1 MMGNMK
7 KTDQRFTLIELL
19 VVIAIIAILAAML
32 MPALERARNAAM
44 QAKCLSKQKQIGL
57 AMTMYH
63 NDWDGYSPVA
73 LYWDP
78 SSNPGQYDPWDLVL
92 AYHYMGVNRSES
104 WWFPKA
110 RNDRWRP
117 EVMRCR
123 KTVGSQWWRGTYALN
138 RRVVGSW
145 CNTTRPYSQFL
156 KDGRNVG
163 GGSSDLALMFEAYR
177 DEVTNY
183 NWNYLDGK
191 FEHWDP
197 DRTYC
202 SLTSTRNTRKP
213 IPTLLFPVAQAVP
226 ASGAHTTWSTGSTVT
241 DPRSLPGNLYVVRRG
256 RHRQVLSRL
265 PTSNAPFDPRK
276 SHETICRDPD
286 VGSCCVP
293 PCGGLR
299 FRRRRD
305 GR

>member
-1 MMGNMK
+1 MGNMK

-191 FEHWDP
+191 FEHRHPEGLELGSGQNILFADFHAEYKKANP
-197 DRTYC
+197 DAVISGGAGSSCVWGTY
-202 SLTSTRNTRKP
+202 
-213 IPTLLFPVAQAVP
+213 
-226 ASGAHTTWSTGSTVT
+226 
-241 DPRSLPGNLYVVRRG
+241 DVVYG
-256 RHRQVLSRL
+256 QYGH
-265 PTSNAPFDPRK
+265 
-276 SHETICRDPD
+276 
-286 VGSCCVP
+286 
-293 PCGGLR
+293 
-299 FRRRRD
+299 
-305 GR
+305 